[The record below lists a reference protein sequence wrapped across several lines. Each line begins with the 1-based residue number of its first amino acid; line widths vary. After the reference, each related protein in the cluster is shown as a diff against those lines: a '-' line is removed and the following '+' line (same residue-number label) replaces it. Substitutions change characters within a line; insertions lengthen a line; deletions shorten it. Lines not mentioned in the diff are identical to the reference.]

1 MFTIV
6 GPLVPHFWTNAIY
19 KTPLFDLRSPRS
31 PRRGRS
37 AFAKPAVDENWTKT
51 KLPSGNKGKLEFK
64 DALIKFWPI
73 YDIYMIWWYM
83 YISECIDIN
92 YAYVRIGVVSWIP
105 LGPFWCGFIWM
116 FLDSLPATIL
126 PRHGSQYSMMFQCS
140 NFVLPADRLRR
151 PIDHISLSIYQS
163 IDPSTYVYI
172 VCPIV
177 YLGRKSY
184 KPRLNPF
191 GEYWGY

>member
-1 MFTIV
+1 LPNLRLT
-6 GPLVPHFWTNAIY
+6 
-19 KTPLFDLRSPRS
+19 KTEQKPNCH
-31 PRRGRS
+31 RGTR
-37 AFAKPAVDENWTKT
+37 ENWSSKM
-51 KLPSGNKGKLEFK
+51 LWSSSGLYM
-64 DALIKFWPI
+64 IYIYI
-73 YDIYMIWWYM
+73 YDMIWWYM

-151 PIDHISLSIYQS
+151 PIDHLSLSIYQS
-163 IDPSTYVYI
+163 IDPSTYIYI

-191 GEYWGY
+191 GEYWEY